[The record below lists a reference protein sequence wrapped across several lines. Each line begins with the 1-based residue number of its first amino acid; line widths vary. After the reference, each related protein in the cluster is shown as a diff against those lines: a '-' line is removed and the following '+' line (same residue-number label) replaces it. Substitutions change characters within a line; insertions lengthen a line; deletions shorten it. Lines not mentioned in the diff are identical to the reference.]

1 VSWNSKDY
9 KGEICVGGEP
19 QAVTLMGLIN
29 GLQLAG
35 QPDFRLWRKA
45 EDKET
50 TLCTISMH
58 GGAMYSFSAAFI
70 MKCAFKQNKLRG
82 KYTSAWSETDKR
94 YHHLVKFQANEVLKQ
109 ELAKLQSGSAKFALT
124 IGGRDFECHMSRDPE
139 VVERE
144 AVARSQERARTALAK
159 AMAALPDLGLVEQ
172 PLITDGSPG
181 DGPTPSGS
189 GTTTGDEGTTVAAMV
204 SQIES
209 GSGGS
214 PIVATLNVSGISTA
228 SDISTASLI
237 EEINDHLNNEN
248 IIGERGRA
256 VGPGE
261 IEARIREARIAMET
275 REAEI
280 LAEDV
285 DMGGDDD
292 EDDFVEVPE
301 RPESPA

>member
-1 VSWNSKDY
+1 MHHLDAW
-9 KGEICVGGEP
+9 GG
-19 QAVTLMGLIN
+19 
-29 GLQLAG
+29 
-35 QPDFRLWRKA
+35 
-45 EDKET
+45 
-50 TLCTISMH
+50 
-58 GGAMYSFSAAFI
+58 GGMYSLSAAFI
-70 MKCAFKQNKLRG
+70 MKAAFKQNNLRG

-94 YHHLVKFQANEVLKQ
+94 YHHLVKFQANEGLKQ

-172 PLITDGSPG
+172 PPLDTTDGSPG

-189 GTTTGDEGTTVAAMV
+189 GSSTPVQRVSPLPQQSRRVSNDEGTTVAAMV

-209 GSGGS
+209 GNGGS
-214 PIVATLNVSGISTA
+214 PIVATLNASGISAASA

-292 EDDFVEVPE
+292 DDDDEDDFVEVPE